1 MSICYEVDDVYLVEN
16 YLYKLTG
23 FVISKVRSSL
33 QYLMDKQNFNS
44 LDCGVIKNINLHKHL
59 IMIIYETILFVTYNL
74 LIYEIILFVLSGIN
88 IFTFKVLNSFNV
100 LTLND
105 ENFH

>member
-1 MSICYEVDDVYLVEN
+1 
-16 YLYKLTG
+16 
-23 FVISKVRSSL
+23 
-33 QYLMDKQNFNS
+33 
-44 LDCGVIKNINLHKHL
+44 
-59 IMIIYETILFVTYNL
+59 MIIYETILFVIYNL

-88 IFTFKVLNSFNV
+88 IFAFKVLNSFNV